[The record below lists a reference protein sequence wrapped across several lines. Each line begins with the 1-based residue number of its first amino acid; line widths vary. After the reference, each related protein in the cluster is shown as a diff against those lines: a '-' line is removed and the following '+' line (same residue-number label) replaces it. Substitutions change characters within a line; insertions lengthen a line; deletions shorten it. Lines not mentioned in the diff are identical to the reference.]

1 MDIWTKHPY
10 ERVTYKSGLTDT
22 DKWDHFV
29 PNPGDIFICT
39 PAKSGTT
46 WMQTIVT
53 FLLFRSADLD
63 FIPAERSPWFDMS
76 IVPVEES
83 IARLFADDQRNVIKT
98 HTALD
103 GVPFYE
109 AATYIGV
116 YRDPRDAFFSLR
128 NHMDNMTMETGAEEP
143 DATAQ
148 FRSWLEL
155 DNTRD
160 EDNYSITA
168 PLHHL
173 KSLWDLR
180 HLPNI
185 HLFHYSDL
193 LRDLKGEMARVA
205 EAIGVEVDDALLVE
219 LAEAATFSNMRAKFE
234 KFVPGAK
241 GDFWHEPKEFLKTG
255 TSGQWQGILPPDLVE
270 RFDERLRELVGDEMA
285 EWVVGGN
292 DRSLC

>member
-10 ERVTYKSGLTDT
+10 ERVTYKRGLTDT
-22 DKWDHFV
+22 EKWDHFV
-29 PNPGDIFICT
+29 PNEGDIFICT

-63 FIPAERSPWFDMS
+63 FVPADRSPWFDMS
-76 IVPVEES
+76 IVPVDDS
-83 IARLFADDQRNVIKT
+83 VALLFADDERNVIKT

-109 AATYIGV
+109 SATYIGV
-116 YRDPRDAFFSLR
+116 YRDPRDAFFSMR
-128 NHMDNMTMETGAEEP
+128 SHMDNMKMETGAAEP
-143 DATAQ
+143 EAIEL
-148 FRSWLEL
+148 FCSWLES
-155 DNTRD
+155 DNTSGEND
-160 EDNYSITA
+160 YSIKA

-173 KSLWDLR
+173 KCLWDLR

-205 EAIGVEVDDALLVE
+205 EAIDVEVDDALLSE
-219 LAEAATFSNMRAKFE
+219 LSEAAIFSNMRSNFE
-234 KFVPGAK
+234 KYVPGAK
-241 GDFWHEPKEFLKTG
+241 SGFWNEPKEFLRKG
-255 TSGQWQGILPPDLVE
+255 TSGQWQAVLPSELVE
-270 RFDERLRELVGDEMA
+270 RFDARLKELVGDEMA
-285 EWVVGGN
+285 EWVVSGN
-292 DRSLC
+292 G